1 MIIFKRKGDVM
12 RSLATKTNDPDAKLG
27 WPERIGYGIG
37 GFGFNAINGIIGS
50 FLTIYMTNVALLDA
64 GIISTLIAVSKVF
77 DGVSDLIV
85 GRLVDNTHSKLGKA
99 RVWLVR
105 MCIPFAVAVVLLFF
119 VPQNF
124 PQYVKYVYVFLVY
137 NIVNAVCLTSL
148 LVPFYSMTSL
158 ITRNSYERGFLGNVQ
173 QIFQTLGN
181 VVVNALFVRMLTAF
195 SSSTETYFTQR
206 SFTMTMIVF
215 CIIMLITS
223 LISVVF
229 TKERVVDDKAAEETP
244 QEEAEP
250 QVRVRKASTW
260 ETIKALLTN
269 KYWVLLFIA
278 NFVIFF
284 VVIFYSIGGVYYA
297 QYIFRD
303 MGQIS
308 WMNNAISIAQFAV
321 MFAIPFAMTKLPKQ
335 WIYITGMVLMTI
347 GFLGFG
353 LTSGINSVPVMIVCN
368 VCKGLGLGLSGGMAL
383 GLVADAIL
391 YGQLK
396 NGIDAVGMGNAGT
409 SAAQKLGLGLGQA
422 IFGWVLSAAGFDGAL
437 DLQGLAQPQSV
448 ITSIQFMYTWIPFA
462 MCLITSVLF
471 LLFFT
476 HIDRDLNKLK
486 KEHGI
491 VG

>member
-1 MIIFKRKGDVM
+1 M

-27 WPERIGYGIG
+27 WGERIGYGAG

-77 DGVSDLIV
+77 DGISDLVV
-85 GRLVDNTHSKLGKA
+85 GRMVDKTHSKLGKA

-105 MCIPFAVAVVLLFF
+105 MCIPFAVSVLLLFW
-119 VPQNF
+119 VPQSF
-124 PQYVKYVYVFLVY
+124 PQYLKYVYVFLMY
-137 NIVNAVCLTSL
+137 NIVNTVCLTSL
-148 LVPFYSMTSL
+148 LVPFYSMVSL
-158 ITRNSYERGFLGNVQ
+158 LTRNAYERGFLGNIQ

-195 SSSTETYFTQR
+195 SSSAETYFTQR
-206 SFTMTMIVF
+206 SFTVTMLIF
-215 CIIMLITS
+215 CIIMVITS
-223 LISVVF
+223 LIAVVF
-229 TKERVVDDKAAEETP
+229 TKERVNDDEAAEETAA
-244 QEEAEP
+244 EEAEP
-250 QVRVRKASTW
+250 QVQVKKASTL
-260 ETIKALLTN
+260 ETVKALVTN
-269 KYWVLLFIA
+269 KYWVLLTLA

-297 QYIFRD
+297 QYIFKD
-303 MGQIS
+303 MNQIS

-321 MFAIPFAMTKLPKQ
+321 MFITPFIMKKMPKQ
-335 WIYITGMVLMTI
+335 WIYILGLSLMTI

-353 LTSGINSVPVMIVCN
+353 LTSGLNSVPVMIVFN
-368 VCKGLGLGLSGGMAL
+368 VCKGLGLGLSGGIAL
-383 GLVADAIL
+383 GLVADAVL

-422 IFGWVLSAAGFDGAL
+422 IFGWVLSAAGFNAKL
-437 DLQGLAQPQSV
+437 DLKGLAQPQAV
-448 ITSIQFMYTWIPFA
+448 ITSIQFMYTWIPFI
-462 MCLITSVLF
+462 MCLITVVLF

-491 VG
+491 AES

>member
-1 MIIFKRKGDVM
+1 MLN
-12 RSLATKTNDPDAKLG
+12 LATKTNDPDAKLG
-27 WPERIGYGIG
+27 WSERVGYGVG

-85 GRLVDNTHSKLGKA
+85 GRLVDKTHSKLGKA

-105 MCIPFAVAVVLLFF
+105 MCIPFAVSVMLLFW

-124 PQYVKYVYVFLVY
+124 PQYVKYIYVFLMY
-137 NIVNAVCLTSL
+137 NIVNTVCLTSL
-148 LVPFYSMTSL
+148 LVPFYSMISL
-158 ITRNSYERGFLGNVQ
+158 ITRNAYERGFLGNVQ

-195 SSSTETYFTQR
+195 SSSAETYFTQR
-206 SFTMTMIVF
+206 SFTVTMLIF
-215 CIIMLITS
+215 CVIMVITS
-223 LISVVF
+223 LVTVLC
-229 TKERVVDDKAAEETP
+229 TKERVTDNPEAEKEETNE
-244 QEEAEP
+244 EEAEP
-250 QVRVRKASTW
+250 QVQVKKASTW
-260 ETIKALLTN
+260 TTVKALLTN
-269 KYWVLLFIA
+269 KYWVLLTLA

-297 QYIFRD
+297 QYIFND
-303 MGQIS
+303 MEQIS
-308 WMNNAISIAQFAV
+308 WMNNSISIAQFAV
-321 MFAIPFAMTKLPKQ
+321 MFITPFVMKKMPKH
-335 WIYITGMVLMTI
+335 WIYILGITLMTV

-353 LTSGINSVPVMIVCN
+353 LTAALGSVPVMIICN
-368 VCKGLGLGLSGGMAL
+368 VCKGLGLGLSGGIAL

-437 DLQGLAQPQSV
+437 DLQGLAQPHAV
-448 ITSIQFMYTWIPFA
+448 ITSIQFMYTWIPFI
-462 MCLITSVLF
+462 MCLVTLILF
-471 LLFFT
+471 LAFFT
-476 HIDRDLNKLK
+476 HIEKDLNRLK

-491 VG
+491 AEE

>member
-1 MIIFKRKGDVM
+1 MLN
-12 RSLATKTNDPDAKLG
+12 LATKTNDPDAKLG
-27 WPERIGYGIG
+27 WSERIGYGAG
-37 GFGFNAINGIIGS
+37 GFGINAINGIIGS

-77 DGVSDLIV
+77 DGVSDLVV
-85 GRLVDNTHSKLGKA
+85 GRLVDKTHSKLGKA

-105 MCIPFAVAVVLLFF
+105 MCIPFAVSVMLLFW

-124 PQYVKYVYVFLVY
+124 PQYVKYIYVFLMY
-137 NIVNAVCLTSL
+137 NIVNTVCLTSL
-148 LVPFYSMTSL
+148 LVPFYSMISL
-158 ITRNSYERGFLGNVQ
+158 ITRNPYERGFLGNVQ

-181 VVVNALFVRMLTAF
+181 IVMNALFVRMLTAF
-195 SSSTETYFTQR
+195 SSSAETYFTQR
-206 SFTMTMIVF
+206 AFTVTMLIF

-223 LISVVF
+223 LITVLC
-229 TKERVVDDKAAEETP
+229 TKERVQDDPEAEKEETLE
-244 QEEAEP
+244 EEAEP
-250 QVRVRKASTW
+250 QVKVKKVSTLA
-260 ETIKALLTN
+260 TVKALLTN
-269 KYWVLLFIA
+269 KYWVLLTLA

-297 QYIFRD
+297 QYIFED
-303 MGQIS
+303 MSQID
-308 WMNNAISIAQFAV
+308 WMNNSISIAQFAV
-321 MFAIPFAMTKLPKQ
+321 MFITPFAMKKMPKH
-335 WIYITGMVLMTI
+335 WIYILGITLMTV

-353 LTSGINSVPVMIVCN
+353 LTATMNSVPIMIVCN
-368 VCKGLGLGLSGGMAL
+368 VLKGLGLGLSGGIAL

-422 IFGWVLSAAGFDGAL
+422 IFGWVLSAAGFSGAL
-437 DLQGLAQPQSV
+437 DKQGLAQPHAV
-448 ITSIQFMYTWIPFA
+448 ITSIQFMYTWIPFI
-462 MCLITSVLF
+462 MCLVTLILF

-476 HIDRDLNKLK
+476 HIDRDLNRLK

-491 VG
+491 AQD